1 MKTKMRIAVAG
12 GALVGCLCGGL
23 IVLAQ
28 GPRVQPGL
36 IERAMPDFEL
46 PGLDGQTVALSQL
59 KGKNVLL
66 VFPRGRYSD
75 QSWCQL
81 CHYQYAELAE
91 MEKTQQFRAKYNVEV
106 LFVLPYAKD
115 VVEKWV
121 TMFPQQMADVDKW
134 REGSPAMGRNL
145 PKKVAFRPGPGNLPL
160 PILYDAD
167 QAVSK
172 RLGLFSRTWDGT
184 TTDQNVPTVFLI
196 DKAGVVRFKYTSQNT
211 LDRPSAGYLVNLLG
225 KMLD

>member
-1 MKTKMRIAVAG
+1 MNKKIRIGVAG
-12 GALVGCLCGGL
+12 LALAVCLSAALVSF
-23 IVLAQ
+23 AQ
-28 GPRVQPGL
+28 GPQARPGL
-36 IERAMPDFEL
+36 IERAMPDFSL
-46 PGLDGQTVALSQL
+46 PALDGKTVTLSQL

-75 QSWCQL
+75 TEWCQL

-91 MEKTQQFRAKYNVEV
+91 RDKAQQFRKQYNVEV

-134 REGSPAMGRNL
+134 RESSPAMPL
-145 PKKVAFRPGPGNLPL
+145 PKKVALRPGPGNTPF

-167 QAVSK
+167 QSVSK

-184 TTDQNVPTVFLI
+184 TTDQNVPTVFII
-196 DKAGVVRFKYTSQNT
+196 DKAGVVRFKYTSQIT
-211 LDRPSAGYLVNLLG
+211 FDRPSADYLIQVLAR
-225 KMLD
+225 MVS